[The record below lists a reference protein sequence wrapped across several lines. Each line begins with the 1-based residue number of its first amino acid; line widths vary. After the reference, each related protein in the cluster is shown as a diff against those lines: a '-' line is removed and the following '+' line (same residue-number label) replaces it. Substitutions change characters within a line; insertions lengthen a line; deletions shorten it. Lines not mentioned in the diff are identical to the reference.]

1 MKTLIERITDE
12 EFLNGFILF
21 KFKRFAILGLYSKYN
36 HNKIKR
42 IFHYLPVM
50 FTILSKKD

>member
-1 MKTLIERITDE
+1 MKTLISKMTDE
-12 EFLNGFILF
+12 NFLNGFILF
-21 KFKRFAILGLYSKYN
+21 KIKRFAILGLYSKYN

-42 IFHYLPVM
+42 VFHYLPVM